1 LQKTLNKKQMESL
14 RGLVKELEDAINEG
28 TKRDIISEVD
38 RIKEGILSLMDDIES
53 VVTDANDAIEDMN
66 KSVHID
72 LDDIESEL
80 KEVSKSLY

>member
-1 LQKTLNKKQMESL
+1 MKSL
-14 RGLVKELEDAINEG
+14 RVLVKELEDAINEE